1 MRKIF
6 AALLSILL
14 LFSFII
20 TTSAYNDE
28 YYDEEHGWLLDYG
41 MQDEYSY
48 EVYVEPHA
56 LHTFKIRIHIDAP
69 NDPVTLVLQSVVTYT
84 DDTFDLT
91 IDNYGP
97 GVLYTEAIKNFTFDP
112 NKTVVTLDFDCHIYE
127 NNIYQTTYGIRI
139 YY

>member
-1 MRKIF
+1 MRKTF

-28 YYDEEHGWLLDYG
+28 YYDIEHDWLLDYG
-41 MQDEYSY
+41 TKDGYTY
-48 EVYVEPHA
+48 EVHVPPHA
-56 LHTFKIRIHIDAP
+56 LHEFDITIHIDAP
-69 NDPVTLVLQSVVTYT
+69 NDPITLVLQSVVTYT
-84 DDTFDLT
+84 DDSFDLT
-91 IDNYGP
+91 IDNYGY
-97 GVLYTEAIKNFTFDP
+97 GILCAEAIKHFAFDP
-112 NKTVVTLDFDCHIYE
+112 DKTVVTLDFDCHIYE